1 MKNKYKVVALAVAL
15 VAVAGVVTGVIYKL
29 RMNAVDKALKELDK
43 EDEAKESEEDSEF
56 EDWNDEYQSVLS
68 LT

>member
-1 MKNKYKVVALAVAL
+1 MKNKYKVVALAVTL

-56 EDWNDEYQSVLS
+56 EDWNDEYFK
-68 LT
+68 